1 MLPLETGI
9 DAWLRYATLS
19 ESLRSLH
26 KPVSSIVA
34 LSTKPTSPVFIAG
47 EELQC
52 GLTRILGQTVQVES
66 YLRADTGVSIIV
78 GTLSTLQANG
88 SDRLLQSVP
97 ALDEDGFWLDT
108 NVNGSNDI
116 HIIGQNERGALYGA
130 FEYLSLL
137 AQGKLAKTNVQQA
150 YNPGAA
156 IRYVNE
162 WDNLNGSIER
172 GYGGKSIFFR
182 DGQVLTDLSRVRQY
196 ARLLASIRINGCIVN
211 NVNSSHNLLNE
222 TNLDGLGR
230 IADIMRPYGVRVGV
244 SLFFDTPRGLAGL
257 PTSDP
262 LDPDVIKF

>member
-1 MLPLETGI
+1 MLPSETGI

-19 ESLRSLH
+19 ETLRSFH

-34 LSTKPTSPVFIAG
+34 LSTNPTSPVFIAG

-52 GLTRILGQTVQVES
+52 GLTRILGQTVQIES
-66 YLRADTGVSIIV
+66 HLRADTGVSIIV

-88 SDRLLQSVP
+88 SDCLLQSVP

-108 NVNGSNDI
+108 N
-116 HIIGQNERGALYGA
+116 
-130 FEYLSLL
+130 
-137 AQGKLAKTNVQQA
+137 A

-162 WDNLNGSIER
+162 WDNLDGSIER

-182 DGQVLTDLSRVRQY
+182 DGQVLKDLSRVRQY

-244 SLFFDTPRGLAGL
+244 SLFFDTPRSLAGL

-262 LDPDVIKF
+262 LDPDVIKFWEDITAKLYKRVPDMLGYTIKANS